1 MNRLSLTP
9 IAILVFTAA
18 TYGQSVARTQPANG
32 AANTVVS
39 ISERSARS
47 EAGDHSLDLAR
58 AIEAL
63 RRLDRDVIIY
73 RSLGDFEAG
82 EKLAHVSCEDFAKD
96 LQAVISEVE
105 PTLSRMPQSRLKSE
119 IRNALDSYRDG
130 AFWWQKIHRSRV
142 VHISALTAFENT
154 RTTSD
159 TAFQASV
166 PYTVAIHWRQAG
178 QYLRRAEDL
187 MSGARK

>member
-1 MNRLSLTP
+1 MNRLSLAP

-18 TYGQSVARTQPANG
+18 AYGQSVARAQPASASILES
-32 AANTVVS
+32 AART
-39 ISERSARS
+39 
-47 EAGDHSLDLAR
+47 EAGDHTPAR

-73 RSLGDFEAG
+73 RSLGDFEAE
-82 EKLAHVSCEDFAKD
+82 EKLARVSYEDFAKD
-96 LQAVISEVE
+96 LQGVITEVE
-105 PTLSRMPQSRLKSE
+105 PTLSRMPQSRLKNE
-119 IRNALDSYRDG
+119 IQNALDSYRDG
-130 AFWWQKIHRSRV
+130 AFWWQKIHRSKV
-142 VHISALTAFENT
+142 VHVSALTAFESS

-159 TAFQASV
+159 TAFLASV

-178 QYLRRAEDL
+178 QYLKRAEDL

>member
-1 MNRLSLTP
+1 MNRLSLVP

-18 TYGQSVARTQPANG
+18 AYGQSVARTQPAILE
-32 AANTVVS
+32 S
-39 ISERSARS
+39 PARS
-47 EAGDHSLDLAR
+47 EAAIDPLDPAR
-58 AIEAL
+58 AIPAHAIEAL
-63 RRLDRDVIIY
+63 RRLNRDVIIY
-73 RSLGDFEAG
+73 RSLGDFGAE
-82 EKLAHVSCEDFAKD
+82 EKLARVSYEDFAKD

-130 AFWWQKIHRSRV
+130 AFWWQKIHHTRV
-142 VHISALTAFENT
+142 VHVSALTGFEDT

-159 TAFQASV
+159 TAFLASV

-178 QYLRRAEDL
+178 QYLKRAEDL
-187 MSGARK
+187 MTGLRK